1 MKPEIVSRVFASLI
15 IIIEILGLSS
25 YNNDY
30 YMNRS
35 TFALLRVFALIV
47 ARFLSI
53 LGVIFLAGLALN
65 KISRAEDLLGF
76 ILLLLSIGIG
86 LIVNNFWS
94 KKEKQ
99 EMEIPFHS
107 SLDDFG
113 D

>member
-1 MKPEIVSRVFASLI
+1 MT
-15 IIIEILGLSS
+15 
-25 YNNDY
+25 
-30 YMNRS
+30 RS
-35 TFALLRVFALIV
+35 TFALLRVLGLIIV
-47 ARFLSI
+47 RFLSI
-53 LGVIFLAGLALN
+53 LVVIGLTGLALS
-65 KISRAEDLLGF
+65 KISRGEDLSGF

-94 KKEKQ
+94 KKEKE